1 MNKLQHLPRETCPG
15 PAATVRRL
23 LLALLAALA
32 VGGCANVTVSDY
44 RGATPRFVP
53 EAFFSGELVAHG
65 MLKDR
70 GGQVTRR
77 FVAGIDASWEDGVGT
92 LDERFVFDDG
102 EEDRRV
108 WTLRPDGEGA
118 YIGTAGDVVGEAP
131 VSVAGNAMFLKYTL
145 RVPFADDTI
154 DVQIDDRM
162 YLIDDD
168 TLLNESIMRKFGFR
182 VGEIVLVIRRVGEG
196 ASSPGSAE

>member
-1 MNKLQHLPRETCPG
+1 MANVSHSGCGYRAV
-15 PAATVRRL
+15 AATAARRL
-23 LLALLAALA
+23 LFLASIAAALSA
-32 VGGCANVTVSDY
+32 CANVKVSDY
-44 RGATPRFVP
+44 HGEVPAFVP
-53 EAFFSGELVAHG
+53 ETFFAGELVAHG

-77 FVAGIDASWEDGVGT
+77 FVAEIDAAWEDGVGT

-108 WTLRPDGEGA
+108 WTLRPDGVGA

-131 VSVAGNAMFLKYTL
+131 VSVDGNAMFLKYTL
-145 RVPFADDTI
+145 RVPFGDDTI

-196 ASSPGSAE
+196 ASSAGSGE